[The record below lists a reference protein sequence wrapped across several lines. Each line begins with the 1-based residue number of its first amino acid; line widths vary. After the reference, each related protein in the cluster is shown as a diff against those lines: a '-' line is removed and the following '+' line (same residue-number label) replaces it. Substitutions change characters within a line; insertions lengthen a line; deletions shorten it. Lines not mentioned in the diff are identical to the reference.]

1 MESYNTGE
9 MTVTNPYAVAAART
23 GDIMNDQQRH
33 ESGNALAAN
42 SEARAIASVKAQVLM
57 AKQFPRDPAYAMSR
71 ILEECKRPTLAEH
84 ATYSFPRGNET
95 VTGPSIRLAEV
106 MARNFGNMTF
116 GYEVLERRPGQGK
129 TNPGSSIIRAYAWDL
144 ETNLLIDR
152 QFEVKHWR
160 STRSGGYAITEDR
173 DIYEL
178 EANMSARRIRACILQ
193 MIPGDVTDA
202 AVAAC
207 RMTASSGI
215 IEMMANPESRAKLVN
230 QMLRIYSKMGV
241 TQEDLEENLH
251 AKVENWTA
259 DTMLKLKEMKNS
271 LEDGTVTLGDYFPRL
286 GTENQ
291 NTVVSKEQVK
301 KLMEAA
307 KATGYQGKVSQ
318 ELKKM
323 GIAKFADVPAARYD
337 EVMQMIQGFG
347 VPANDAPAQIP
358 DQQPSPAD
366 APPEME
372 APPEEAPPLPFE
384 Q

>member
-1 MESYNTGE
+1 MESYNTDE
-9 MTVTNPYAVAAART
+9 MMIANPYAVAKAQT
-23 GDIMNDQQRH
+23 DIMPDQQRH

-42 SEARAIASVKAQVLM
+42 SEARAIASVKAQVIM
-57 AKQFPRDPAYAMSR
+57 AKQFPRDPAYAMTR
-71 ILEECKRPTLAEH
+71 ILEECKRPTLAER

-106 MARNFGNMTF
+106 MARNFGNMTY
-116 GYEVLERRPGQGK
+116 GYEVLERRPGRGK
-129 TNPGSSIIRAYAWDL
+129 EPGSSIIRAYAWDL

-160 STRSGGYAITEDR
+160 TTRSGGYAIKEDR

-207 RMTASSGI
+207 RKTASSGI
-215 IEMMANPESRAKLVN
+215 IEMMANPETRAKLIS
-230 QMLRIYSKMGV
+230 QMLRIYAKMGV
-241 TQEDLEENLH
+241 TQDDLEDALN
-251 AKVENWTA
+251 AKVDNWTA

-271 LEDGTVTLGDYFPRL
+271 LEDGTVTMGDYFPRL
-286 GTENQ
+286 ATDNQ
-291 NTVVSKEQVK
+291 NAVVNKEQVK
-301 KLMEAA
+301 KLMEAS

-337 EVMQMIQGFG
+337 EVMRMIQGFG
-347 VPANDAPAQIP
+347 VPANDAPAQPP
-358 DQQPSPAD
+358 DQQPADD

-372 APPEEAPPLPFE
+372 APPEDEPPLPFE
-384 Q
+384 V